1 MAMTICISSFFLLE
15 GMLKKR
21 MGKMKQYLDRKGFS
35 NFPYQRK
42 QMTKMRIKRIERDDD
57 FFKCFHFPF
66 LSCMLPTPG
75 LFLLRWER
83 KRFS

>member
-57 FFKCFHFPF
+57 FFKVFISFSYLVCCQLPVCF
-66 LSCMLPTPG
+66 S
-75 LFLLRWER
+75 
-83 KRFS
+83 

>member
-57 FFKCFHFPF
+57 FFNVFISFAYLVCCQLPVCF
-66 LSCMLPTPG
+66 S
-75 LFLLRWER
+75 
-83 KRFS
+83 